1 MSSNSKLEKEQK
13 HLAQKSNK
21 FIPKQKNSVI
31 ENMLEKKLSIAKK
44 KQPILWGTLY
54 MINLPSFH
62 EHFQNR
68 FINYY

>member
-44 KQPILWGTLY
+44 KQPIL
-54 MINLPSFH
+54 
-62 EHFQNR
+62 
-68 FINYY
+68 